1 MNKTANVWTEIDQI
15 LTTSIEDL
23 EKNQIGAEKHRG
35 ARKEWNDEVAS
46 SEMEVPIEDL
56 LQDEYYL
63 GRFKIWESV
72 RKELA
77 EIWHMRCD
85 FDVTFAVGETT
96 LQTVRVYALSWEH
109 AKRKAIGAYP
119 TQYSQSDKV
128 SVRRS
133 HNIHTVVIETP
144 KGTGKDFEMSL
155 AIWLL
160 TREFLIQ
167 PREEFFEPYN
177 LDMDTTISINC
188 MNRSE
193 DQAKKVTF
201 KELLPKFDTPFFNDY
216 FPPQIDISD
225 MQDKRQYPSE
235 LRFPRNVVIFPGSG
249 SAATG
254 LGYCIGA
261 GVIDEANFMER
272 TGSSKRALTG
282 ADEYDAAREAYEDL
296 YQRQESRFGAI
307 RHGQMCLAG
316 LIIVISSSRTTN
328 DFTQKMKQRAHND
341 RGIFYTSKP
350 FWERKPLNLSG
361 KTFSF
366 DVDNV
371 KIINSVQA
379 EETLEAVTAA

>member
-1 MNKTANVWTEIDQI
+1 MNKTANVWSELDSI

-23 EKNQIGAEKHRG
+23 EKNKIGAETYRG
-35 ARKEWNDEVAS
+35 ARKEWNDQIAET
-46 SEMEVPIEDL
+46 EMEVSIEEL
-56 LQDEYYL
+56 LRDDYYL
-63 GRFKIWESV
+63 GRFKIWDSV
-72 RKELA
+72 RQELTD
-77 EIWHMRCD
+77 IWHMRCD
-85 FDVTFAVGETT
+85 FDVSFVAGETT
-96 LQTVRVYALSWEH
+96 LQTVRVYALSFEH
-109 AKRKAIGAYP
+109 AKRKAVSAYP
-119 TQYSQSDKV
+119 TLNNQSDDIT
-128 SVRRS
+128 VRRA
-133 HNIHTVVIETP
+133 HNVHTVVIETP
-144 KGTGKDFEMSL
+144 KGTGKDFEMAL

-177 LDMDTTISINC
+177 LDLDTTISINC

-254 LGYCIGA
+254 LGYCIGS

-272 TGSSKRALTG
+272 TGSAKRALTG

-328 DFTQKMKQRAHND
+328 DFTQKMKRRSYND
-341 RGIFYTSKP
+341 RGIFYVSKP
-350 FWERKPLNLSG
+350 FWERKPLSLSG
-361 KTFSF
+361 ETFSF
-366 DVDNV
+366 DVDNIRIV
-371 KIINSVQA
+371 DSDAAEKSFTKI
-379 EETLEAVTAA
+379 TA